1 MKGYAFAKCL
11 LGFFVL
17 AVLVAAFNSKTDYCK
32 DLRERYKNVPR
43 LET

>member
-1 MKGYAFAKCL
+1 M
-11 LGFFVL
+11 FVL
-17 AVLVAAFNSKTDYCK
+17 AVIVVVAVKIFATHNATPIKIDYCK